1 MKSRNSGKVS
11 VKWVPLCSICFFFLG
26 MLLTNRLWAPPESDG
41 QFISRHRREQELQ
54 IVQTTAELRR
64 RCVCARVRACA
75 CVFYNLPVTTGG
87 NGYEI
92 ASSEVDIN
100 DLVIIG
106 RILGR
111 PARSLDKSVSMLQLE
126 MAATRSVQGE
136 QRSNGTLESPPRKKA
151 FVVIGINTAFSS
163 RKRRDSVRQTWMP
176 QGIESMLFCYDVV
189 VLFDMKIYWL
199 LFGFDKGISF
209 SNWSKKRELS

>member
-54 IVQTTAELRR
+54 IVSDDCRTKKKK
-64 RCVCARVRACA
+64 
-75 CVFYNLPVTTGG
+75 TGQDK
-87 NGYEI
+87 NVME
-92 ASSEVDIN
+92 EVSKTHEAI
-100 DLVIIG
+100 
-106 RILGR
+106 R